1 MATVSRLIL
10 AHPALGTAGGAS
22 LHTAIEALY
31 QKIGDAIADRFYQIT
46 DFDNGESVDCEH
58 NFDTDI
64 VNLRWDIYV
73 FTGGQWVRTSDDTS
87 PLRSAFTVAET
98 VGFEDTKLTITN
110 VSAGND
116 LLVAFVVVNDPIS
129 LEDGDII
136 DIDITTTP
144 PEDGQALVYNSTI
157 DKFKPG
163 ASGDSSFKIQSVTDP
178 SAVIKGGYLLDPMS
192 GAEYATY
199 DGAGSASTDFGV
211 DLTINL
217 DTILG
222 SDPSNATNYI
232 LAIDRETL
240 AGPVTLT
247 DNGRRLVAVTEAN
260 FALLTTALTS
270 PSFNKSR
277 YLPIGNIKSATT
289 GTVWS
294 GSGSAFITFA
304 TRIVDPMAGS
314 KYNKF
319 IHPAIVA
326 PNFYASLTAANA
338 AATSGDRF
346 LLLSSYTITSAETI
360 SASNVLIDFAP
371 GVALVID
378 AAVKGLI
385 ISGSDVEING
395 AKYTSAFVG
404 TVPAGIEVTGN
415 DCNIEKAKVESTNA
429 GTTITDAFLISGS
442 RNRVTGIAKA
452 TAGTITNPVTDNG
465 TSSDFNVRS

>member
-31 QKIGDAIADRFYQIT
+31 QKLGDATPGRWYELA
-46 DFDNGESVDCEH
+46 DFDQGETVDVEH
-58 NFDTDI
+58 NFDVDI
-64 VNLRWDIYV
+64 SVLRWQLYV
-73 FTGGQWVRTSDDTS
+73 FTGGQWTLVTPESTPAYSDFS
-87 PLRSAFTVAET
+87 FAET
-98 VGFEDTKLTITN
+98 SGFEDTKLSVTN
-110 VSAGND
+110 NTGGNN
-116 LLVAFVVVNDPIS
+116 LLAALVVMMDPLY
-129 LEDGDII
+129 LELGHIK
-136 DIDITTTP
+136 DIDITSTP
-144 PEDGQALVYNSTI
+144 PEEGQALVYDSAL

-163 ASGDSSFKIQSVTDP
+163 ASGDASFKLQSVTDP
-178 SAVIKGGYLLDPMS
+178 NAVIKGGYLLDPMS

-199 DGAGSASTDFGV
+199 DGTGSASADFGV

-222 SDPSNATNYI
+222 SNPANATNYI

-319 IHPAIVA
+319 IHPTIVA

-346 LLLSSYTITSAETI
+346 LLLSGYTIASAETI
-360 SASNVLIDFAP
+360 SASNILIDFAP
-371 GVALVID
+371 GVALIID

-385 ISGSDVEING
+385 VSGSDVEING

-415 DCNIEKAKVESTNA
+415 DCNIEKAKIESTNA

-442 RNRVTGIAKA
+442 RNRITGIAKA